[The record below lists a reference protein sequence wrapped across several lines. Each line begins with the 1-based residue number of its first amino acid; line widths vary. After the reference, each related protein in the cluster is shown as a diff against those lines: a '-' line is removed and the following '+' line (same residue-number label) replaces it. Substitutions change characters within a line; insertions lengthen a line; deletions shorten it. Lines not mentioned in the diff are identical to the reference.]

1 MILRFVPVALLLGT
15 SSALAF
21 DTSKIGQGTLFLDDI
36 ARLIAKSPRLQQE
49 TKEALAEANKKEE
62 EVRCFGMRFP
72 GPWKNLGGLRV
83 SPYACDFGTKWL
95 QIHATVRVTGHRGHA
110 FERITATAMKNATN
124 VSETNLNWKWTTEN
138 PVTGPPWHVRYA
150 PPPPPHSWC
159 VNKGNAFSPDQ
170 QISGCTAAIESGR
183 WSGQELAWAFNNR
196 GLAYQDK
203 HDYDRAIADYDEAIR
218 LDPKYDPAFNN
229 RGAAYLAKGGHDRAI
244 ADLNEAIRLDPR
256 DSGQYLNRGLAN
268 LYSGSLPK
276 ALADLNQSIEL
287 NPKSAYAALW
297 RDVVERRSNLPSR
310 LAQAS
315 MQIDMTEWPAPI
327 IRLYLGQMTPEAVL
341 AAADDPDVNT
351 RKRQVC
357 DANFFIGEL
366 ALQRGAK
373 DEAVRLFRL
382 AAAGCE
388 ETGGVATIELKALRA
403 QP

>member
-1 MILRFVPVALLLGT
+1 MQVP
-15 SSALAF
+15 ALA
-21 DTSKIGQGTLFLDDI
+21 DDHANTCKQASGDVAI
-36 ARLIAKSPRLQQE
+36 AACTRAIASGRY
-49 TKEALAEANKKEE
+49 AGHDLAKLHYDRAVEYANK
-62 EVRCFGMRFP
+62 G
-72 GPWKNLGGLRV
+72 
-83 SPYACDFGTKWL
+83 
-95 QIHATVRVTGHRGHA
+95 
-110 FERITATAMKNATN
+110 
-124 VSETNLNWKWTTEN
+124 
-138 PVTGPPWHVRYA
+138 
-150 PPPPPHSWC
+150 
-159 VNKGNAFSPDQ
+159 
-170 QISGCTAAIESGR
+170 
-183 WSGQELAWAFNNR
+183 
-196 GLAYQDK
+196 
-203 HDYDRAIADYDEAIR
+203 DYDRAIADFSAAIR

-287 NPKSAYAALW
+287 DPKSAYAALW